1 MLPTAIQVQ
10 EDHLCVISDLHLGNP
25 IFRKNH
31 SLGDFLRHLSRNGT
45 SLCINGDGMDL
56 LQFSIP
62 KFAKDILSTFKVLK
76 DFFRSG
82 TNEIYYVLGN
92 HDVFMKTFLEES
104 GLFPVVSSLEVVSGG
119 KRIHIEH
126 GHLHD
131 YLFQNYLK
139 IYIKMARLFGKFVR
153 TCPDLFHAY
162 FKIEWFLEWL
172 VFGLKN
178 KKFRGFAASTQDS
191 PKYLQAA
198 RDILSRGFDVVI
210 FGHSHRHGLHVLED
224 GKIYANAGTWTTRRS
239 HFLEILKG
247 SISLKEC
254 P

>member
-104 GLFPVVSSLEVVSGG
+104 GLFPVVSSLEVVSG
-119 KRIHIEH
+119 
-126 GHLHD
+126 
-131 YLFQNYLK
+131 
-139 IYIKMARLFGKFVR
+139 
-153 TCPDLFHAY
+153 
-162 FKIEWFLEWL
+162 
-172 VFGLKN
+172 
-178 KKFRGFAASTQDS
+178 
-191 PKYLQAA
+191 
-198 RDILSRGFDVVI
+198 
-210 FGHSHRHGLHVLED
+210 
-224 GKIYANAGTWTTRRS
+224 ANA
-239 HFLEILKG
+239 
-247 SISLKEC
+247 SISNTAISMTIFIKII
-254 P
+254 

>member
-1 MLPTAIQVQ
+1 MLESAIQVQ
-10 EDHLCVISDLHLGNP
+10 VDHLCVISDLHLGNP

-31 SLGDFLRHLSRNGT
+31 SLGNFLRHLSKNGT

-62 KFAKDILSTFKVLK
+62 KFAKDILSTFKILK

-82 TNEIYYVLGN
+82 SNEIYYVLGN
-92 HDVFMKTFLEES
+92 HDVFLKTFLEES
-104 GLFPVVSSLEVVSGG
+104 GIFPVVSSLEVVSGD

-139 IYIKMARLFGKFVR
+139 IYIKMARFFGKFVR
-153 TCPDLFHAY
+153 TCPELFHAY
-162 FKIEWFLEWL
+162 FKIERFLEWL

-178 KKFRGFAASTQDS
+178 KKFQELADSDQDS

-198 RDILSRGFDVVI
+198 RDILSRGFDIVI

-224 GKIYANAGTWTTRRS
+224 GKIYANAGTWTSRRS

-247 SISLKEC
+247 SISLKEWR
-254 P
+254 